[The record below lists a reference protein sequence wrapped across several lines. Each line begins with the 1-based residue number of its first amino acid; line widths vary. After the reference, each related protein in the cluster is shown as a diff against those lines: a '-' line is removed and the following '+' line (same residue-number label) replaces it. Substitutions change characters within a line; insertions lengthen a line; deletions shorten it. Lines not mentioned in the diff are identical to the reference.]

1 MRKEMGKAYMEIALE
16 FNAMDLPGKVHMLA
30 ELDVDGLKTML
41 EGAKSAPDGA
51 YIKKWIGFLADTI
64 ERKTAARR
72 ESRLEELGI

>member
-1 MRKEMGKAYMEIALE
+1 MGKAYMEIALE

-30 ELDVDGLKTML
+30 ELGVDDLKTML

-51 YIKKWIGFLADTI
+51 YIKKWIGFLADMI
-64 ERKTAARR
+64 ERKTAERR

>member
-1 MRKEMGKAYMEIALE
+1 MGKAYMEIALE

-51 YIKKWIGFLADTI
+51 YIKKWIGFLADMI
-64 ERKTAARR
+64 ERKTAERRARQ
-72 ESRLEELGI
+72 LERIGI

>member
-1 MRKEMGKAYMEIALE
+1 MEIALE

-30 ELDVDGLKTML
+30 EMDVDGLKTMV
-41 EGAKSAPDGA
+41 EGAKAAPDGA
-51 YIKKWIGFLADTI
+51 YIKKWIGFLADMI